1 MFIFVA
7 LGSYFLGAL
16 TVILD
21 KFLLGSK
28 RISSAPV
35 YSFFVALFG
44 LFAVAFIPFVG
55 FSVPSG
61 WQIFLSLLGGAL
73 FSYGILALY
82 FAIQK
87 SEASRVTP
95 VVGAIIPVVTYFL
108 SLVFSSE
115 KLVLIEIIGIAL
127 LIFGGLLISFDLPLK
142 INPSLSNR
150 IVKYPGIK
158 YLNGLLFRESTK
170 SSGKYGTSKKKF
182 FAGFYASL
190 SAGFILALSYFVF
203 KFVYNEQTFFNGFI
217 WTRIG
222 CFLASGSYFLVPK
235 WRKEIFKSLK
245 EFKKPKKKEY
255 QTGGLFVGNKI
266 LGGISSILL
275 NAAIAM
281 GSVTL
286 VNSLVSSQYVFVL
299 FLAYFAHKNFP
310 FIFGEKLY
318 FWDWAQKVG
327 AIVLIGTGVVLIF
340 SK

>member
-35 YSFFVALFG
+35 YSFFIALFG

-95 VVGAIIPVVTYFL
+95 IVGAIIPVVTYFL

-142 INPSLSNR
+142 IN
-150 IVKYPGIK
+150 
-158 YLNGLLFRESTK
+158 
-170 SSGKYGTSKKKF
+170 KKKF

-203 KFVYNEQTFFNGFI
+203 KFVYNEQNFFNGFI

-255 QTGGLFVGNKI
+255 QTGVLFVGNKI

-286 VNSLVSSQYVFVL
+286 VNSLVSSQYAFVL

-318 FWDWAQKVG
+318 FWDWAQKIG
-327 AIVLIGTGVVLIF
+327 AIILIGTGVVFIF

>member
-1 MFIFVA
+1 MIFILVA

-35 YSFFVALFG
+35 YSFYIAIFG
-44 LFAVAFIPFVG
+44 LFALLFIPFAG

-87 SEASRVTP
+87 SEASRVSP
-95 VVGAIIPVVTYFL
+95 IVGAVIPVVTFFL
-108 SLVFSSE
+108 SLIFSSE
-115 KLVLIEIIGIAL
+115 KLVLVQIIGVAF

-142 INPSLSNR
+142 IN
-150 IVKYPGIK
+150 
-158 YLNGLLFRESTK
+158 
-170 SSGKYGTSKKKF
+170 KKKF
-182 FAGFYASL
+182 FAGFFSSL
-190 SAGFILALSYFVF
+190 LAGFLLALSYFIF

-217 WTRIG
+217 WTRMG
-222 CFLASGSYFLVPK
+222 CFFAVAGYFFVPK
-235 WRKEIFKSLK
+235 WRKDILISLK

-255 QTGGLFVGNKI
+255 QTGGLFVANKI
-266 LGGISSILL
+266 FGGVSSILL
-275 NAAIAM
+275 NVAIAM

-286 VNSLVSSQYVFVL
+286 VNSLVSSQYVFIL
-299 FLAYFAHKNFP
+299 FLAYFAHKKFP
-310 FIFGEKLY
+310 FVFEEKLY
-318 FWDWAQKVG
+318 FWDWAQKIV
-327 AIVLIGTGVVLIF
+327 AVVLIGVGVFLIY
-340 SK
+340 

>member
-1 MFIFVA
+1 MMFILAA

-28 RISSAPV
+28 RIASAPV
-35 YSFFVALFG
+35 YSFYIAVFG
-44 LFAVAFIPFVG
+44 LFTLFFIIFTG

-82 FAIQK
+82 FAIRK
-87 SEASRVTP
+87 SEASRVAP
-95 VVGAIIPVVTYFL
+95 IVGAIIPVATYFF
-108 SLVFSSE
+108 SLAFSIE
-115 KLVLIEIIGIAL
+115 KLVLIQIIGVVL

-142 INPSLSNR
+142 IN
-150 IVKYPGIK
+150 
-158 YLNGLLFRESTK
+158 
-170 SSGKYGTSKKKF
+170 KKKF

-190 SAGFILALSYFVF
+190 LAGFLLALSYFIF
-203 KFVYNEQTFFNGFI
+203 KFVYNEQSFFNGFI

-222 CFLASGSYFLVPK
+222 GFLAVIGFFLVPS
-235 WRKEIFKSLK
+235 WRKDILRSFKN
-245 EFKKPKKKEY
+245 FKKPEKQGY
-255 QTGGLFVGNKI
+255 QTGGLFVANKI
-266 LGGISSILL
+266 LGGTSSILL

-299 FLAYFAHKNFP
+299 ALAYFAHKKFP
-310 FIFGEKLY
+310 FVFEEKLY
-318 FWDWAQKVG
+318 FWDWAQKIG
-327 AIVLIGTGVVLIF
+327 AIILIGIGIVFIF
-340 SK
+340 AK

>member
-95 VVGAIIPVVTYFL
+95 IVGAIIPVVTYFL

-142 INPSLSNR
+142 IN
-150 IVKYPGIK
+150 
-158 YLNGLLFRESTK
+158 
-170 SSGKYGTSKKKF
+170 KKKF

-255 QTGGLFVGNKI
+255 QTGVFFVGNKI

-286 VNSLVSSQYVFVL
+286 VNSLVSSQYAFVL

-318 FWDWAQKVG
+318 FWDWAQKIG
-327 AIVLIGTGVVLIF
+327 AIILIGAGVVLIF